1 MKTITPFLLLSL
13 LISVYAYVLEDE
25 QKEEMQDIAE
35 SEFEAPNELR
45 QLGLLMEVLKD
56 DLQEADRAETE
67 EDRNSRQKRCWGKD
81 VPCEDEKSPCCS
93 GLSCQETFG
102 YGWWYGTR
110 FCVRIKADC
119 HFTETE
125 F

>member
-13 LISVYAYVLEDE
+13 LISVYAYVLEDG

-45 QLGLLMEVLKD
+45 QLSLLLEVLKD

-67 EDRNSRQKRCWGKD
+67 EDRNSRQKRCNGNN
-81 VPCEDEKSPCCS
+81 VPCGERNHRAVP
-93 GLSCQETFG
+93 
-102 YGWWYGTR
+102 
-110 FCVRIKADC
+110 DC
-119 HFTETE
+119 HVKKLLDTDGGTHLRIV
-125 F
+125 

>member
-13 LISVYAYVLEDE
+13 LISVYSYVLEDG

-45 QLGLLMEVLKD
+45 QLSLLLEVLKD

-67 EDRNSRQKRCWGKD
+67 EDRNSSKSAVMANN
-81 VPCEDEKSPCCS
+81 VPCGEKKPPCCS
-93 GLSCQETFG
+93 GLSCEETFG
-102 YGWWYGTR
+102 YGWWYASPY
-110 FCVRIKADC
+110 CVKNKG
-119 HFTETE
+119 
-125 F
+125 